1 MNKIEMMNIAN
12 EFMPGGCSV
21 LRIKEDK
28 EDALYRSESNVGKNK
43 EFIIIEY
50 NFKIKEYTMV
60 LVKNNGEW
68 EIQEIYD
75 DKKEDLDYKVSD
87 DNLNI
92 SVLEERS
99 IE

>member
-1 MNKIEMMNIAN
+1 MNKIEMINIAN
-12 EFMPGGCSV
+12 EFMPKNCSILKV
-21 LRIKEDK
+21 KEDR
-28 EDALYRSESNVGKNK
+28 EDALYRTENSVGRNK

-50 NFKIKEYTMV
+50 NFKTKEYTMV

-75 DKKEDLDYKVSD
+75 DKKENLDYREWD

-92 SVLEERS
+92 KVFNRSV